1 MKRIVIV
8 LTILVFSLPFMHFLL
23 AQEKP
28 QVRQPP
34 VRATPQQPQI
44 QKGKDTLKLLCPG
57 IQFISSSPL
66 PSTTVLSDYTY
77 QVKTSGGVGEITF
90 KASTLD
96 MSQAKKTVN
105 ERGEAV
111 LGGGGDVG
119 GLPAG
124 LSMSPSGL
132 IKGQT
137 LFEGQHRITITASD
151 HCPNGV
157 QTIEKAF
164 VLNVNKK

>member
-8 LTILVFSLPFMHFLL
+8 LTILVFSWPFMHFSL

-28 QVRQPP
+28 QVKQPS
-34 VRATPQQPQI
+34 VRAAPQQPQI

-132 IKGQT
+132 IKGQAH
-137 LFEGQHRITITASD
+137 FEGQCMITITASD
-151 HCPNGV
+151 HCPSGV